1 MDGRVAPQRK
11 GYIVLL
17 SKGSVLGIDVGC
29 SPASKTSAVCRLEWD
44 ETTISWTIQRFR
56 AAEPERTETIF
67 RVAGSAL
74 LSAAAFDGP
83 IRRGLDIIGRY
94 RAAERLLTRRFQPL
108 IGKPGQSSAPV
119 GRLLNAHANAC
130 AEAVLKVCHIGPTT
144 HAVGIHERAIVEAF
158 PSAFLGMLIENPT
171 ALNARRGDRSDTFF
185 CHLVETGGLERL
197 IEHLL
202 PGRRLAMP
210 LASVT
215 NHDDRAALVCGL
227 TALCVTVGRYTAV
240 GDAEDGWI
248 ILPPLALHAAWAQPV
263 FDQNAGEERVGSVF
277 YGAVPLAA

>member
-1 MDGRVAPQRK
+1 M
-11 GYIVLL
+11 LL
-17 SKGSVLGIDVGC
+17 SRGSVLGIDVGC

-56 AAEPERTETIF
+56 AAEPERTETIS

-144 HAVGIHERAIVEAF
+144 HDVGIHERAIVEAF

-185 CHLVETGGLERL
+185 CHLVETGGIERL
-197 IEHLL
+197 VEHLL
-202 PGRRLAMP
+202 PGRCLAMSP
-210 LASVT
+210 SAVT
-215 NHDDRAALVCGL
+215 NHDDRAALICGL
-227 TALCVTVGRYTAV
+227 TALCVAVGRYTAV

-248 ILPPLALHAAWAQPV
+248 MLPPVSLHAAWVWPLL
-263 FDQNAGEERVGSVF
+263 DQNAGEERVGCVID
-277 YGAVPLAA
+277 GEIALAA